1 MSSTFTP
8 QKLIDNLN
16 KNFPTIVGHAIIGY
30 YEFYKMEQL
39 LSISIRKNTLSTTV
53 NPGDKEK
60 IMSFLIAYANIIQFG
75 KSYFANEIATNL
87 QEMENLTMYVNVI
100 SQILSQTPP
109 KIEKSN
115 DFEEL
120 KDGQY
125 GGQPQVFKLIFSFI
139 TILLLS
145 TIGNSTAVAN
155 SIALSG
161 QYVGV
166 SINIDT
172 GDIPKAKSAIEGAL
186 DPRNITQLEEMT
198 KEFGRNVVFPYDN
211 ITSSQ
216 NLTSIYGSEFVEK
229 IRSTQDL
236 WSKVQTLFVNEQV
249 YSMFYSN
256 ITRQVDY
263 VNSLVDNIHPILEEM
278 CRGFVGTTDTL
289 LPIPLYDI
297 FNSKMASKIETLKEN
312 RNLLKVKKEE
322 ELKRQKLEELQIT
335 APEPGLY
342 DVAKDSAKTFRS
354 NIPSISGLF
363 SWPTAITTE
372 VTETDGPTVAEL
384 QQIYTDVD
392 ESVSKEIQELG
403 TSFDQK
409 AFVDLANEFISQID
423 QQNTESLQIT
433 NLQIYLSTIC
443 KIKKPRYIFNQTSG
457 EVYLQNPARSRFH
470 LMVLAK
476 NVVSYYN
483 TVIKGI
489 QSIDDNGE
497 IVINIPDEVR
507 IKNLN
512 SLLEKANSI
521 IPILVNYDTEL
532 VSTLSE
538 GHESAS
544 NINQFFKT
552 ITEMWINIKNPIIQ
566 ATEQF
571 PVTTKKT
578 QMELKRSEEEADRL
592 VEELKRKHVIEVQ
605 ERLLTLKQNNEL
617 NNVTKEEWDT
627 FNSWLGINVEQGL
640 KTGTITID
648 SLVNSTSQVG
658 QNVLANTDILLDS
671 GIASI
676 LSIAWGIAKLG
687 MLLLIPALGVISIRS
702 GFIGAIF
709 RNAAKRLDPT
719 VPQTTVPQTTVP
731 QTTVQPP
738 TLQPLTLQLPTVQ
751 PPTLQPPS
759 LRRSPRGHT
768 GSPPVNYNGL
778 TITAEDW
785 RLLADDLANAPNG
798 GRRYNR
804 KKVNRKTRKNKKKK
818 TRNKTA
824 GKRRQTKH
832 RNGRSSKKQ

>member
-75 KSYFANEIATNL
+75 KSYFLNEITVNL

-109 KIEKSN
+109 KIEKY
-115 DFEEL
+115 DEFEEL

-198 KEFGRNVVFPYDN
+198 KEFGRNIVFPYDN

-342 DVAKDSAKTFRS
+342 DVAKDSAKTCRS

-403 TSFDQK
+403 ASFDQK

-512 SLLEKANSI
+512 SLLEKAKSI

-605 ERLLTLKQNNEL
+605 ERLLSLKQNNEL

-640 KTGTITID
+640 KTGTITLD
-648 SLVNSTSQVG
+648 SIVNSTSQVG

-719 VPQTTVPQTTVP
+719 VPQTTVPQTTV
-731 QTTVQPP
+731 QPP

-768 GSPPVNYNGL
+768 GSSPVNYNGL
-778 TITAEDW
+778 TVNITAEDW

-804 KKVNRKTRKNKKKK
+804 KKLNRKTRKNKKKK
-818 TRNKTA
+818 TRNKKA
-824 GKRRQTKH
+824 GKLRQTKH
-832 RNGRSSKKQ
+832 RNVRSSKKQ